1 MVCKR
6 VAERISSLRRG
17 KRTGGA
23 PSGSCPGLGPFSG
36 TGASNATS
44 SASNREALLTVALNA
59 F

>member
-6 VAERISSLRRG
+6 VAERIR